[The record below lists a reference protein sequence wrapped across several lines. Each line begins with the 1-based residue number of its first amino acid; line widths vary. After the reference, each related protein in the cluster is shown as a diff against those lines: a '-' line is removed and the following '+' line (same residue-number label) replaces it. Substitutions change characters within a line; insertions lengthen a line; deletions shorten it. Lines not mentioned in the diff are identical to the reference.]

1 VLEVE
6 KNVRI
11 RALKNVTINEPFF
24 QGHFPNRPVMPGVL
38 MLEALAQTAAL
49 LAFETQ
55 GEGVDENSVYYF
67 VGIDGAR
74 FKRPVEPGDQL
85 FLDVQ
90 MDRNKGG
97 IYKFNAQAFVGEEL
111 AVSVPVESIYAD
123 SKVIIDNKV
132 IEDQRRWF
140 ALADM
145 LQISPDELKK
155 KIATDKKKRYVY
167 LERQASPATVDYIR
181 KLKIPGIYFKQ
192 EAKRFYPSGE
202 VTAHI
207 LGFTDLDDHGVEG
220 VERQFD
226 KVLKGTAGRKV
237 VRKDAKGREI
247 EVIEEKGATPARNLT
262 LSIDQRIQAVAY
274 RELKKAVMTFGAT
287 SGSLVMVD
295 VNTGEVLAMVNSP
308 SYNPNNRTGVAV
320 HRFRN
325 RAITDT
331 FEPGS
336 TVKPLPVMA
345 ALENGTA
352 DLKTVIA
359 TGNGVMMVGGRR
371 VADTHAYGDQD
382 LAGIIRK
389 SSNIGVTKLALNMP
403 HEDLLKMYY
412 GMGLGDETGLG
423 IIGESGGMLR
433 ERARWSDHERA
444 TLSFGYGLSVTAVQL
459 ARMYAAIGN
468 GGVVRPLTLLKQ
480 DKAPEGIRMVSEQ
493 TADAMVEMLEGVT
506 LKGGTATKAV
516 VPGYR
521 VGGKTGTAKKAIAG
535 GYGDDYIGSFAG
547 IGPISSPRL
556 ACVVII
562 NEPTGD
568 YYYGGEVAA
577 PVFSSVMGAA
587 MRLLNIPPDGNDSR
601 ITKVAGGPDAG

>member
-1 VLEVE
+1 MSRAGSRQAKSRKQPTVISWRFAFVVLSVSA
-6 KNVRI
+6 I
-11 RALKNVTINEPFF
+11 FCTLIARAAYLQVVDPDKLVAE
-24 QGHFPNRPVMPGVL
+24 GDNRTLRVKSDD
-38 MLEALAQTAAL
+38 ALRGMIT
-49 LAFETQ
+49 
-55 GEGVDENSVYYF
+55 
-67 VGIDGAR
+67 
-74 FKRPVEPGDQL
+74 
-85 FLDVQ
+85 
-90 MDRNKGG
+90 DRN
-97 IYKFNAQAFVGEEL
+97 GEEL

-123 SKVIIDNKV
+123 SKVIMENNV
-132 IEDQRRWF
+132 VQDQRRWH

-145 LQISPDELKK
+145 LQVSPEDLKK

-192 EAKRFYPSGE
+192 EAKRYYPSGE

-226 KVLKGTAGRKV
+226 KVLKGSAGRKV

-247 EVIEEKGATPARNLT
+247 EVLEETGSTPARNLT

-287 SGSLVMVD
+287 SGSLVLVD

-308 SYNPNNRTGVAV
+308 SYNPNNRNGVAV

-336 TVKPLPVMA
+336 TVKPLPVMT

-371 VADTHAYGDQD
+371 VRDTHAYGDQD

-412 GMGLGDETGLG
+412 GMGLGEETGLG
-423 IIGESGGMLR
+423 IVGESPGMLR

-468 GGVVRPLTLLKQ
+468 GGVVRPLTLIKQ
-480 DKAPEGIRMVSEQ
+480 DKAPEGIRIVSEQ
-493 TADAMVEMLEGVT
+493 TADSMVEMLESVT

-535 GYGDDYIGSFAG
+535 GYGDDYVGSFAG